1 MSQLS
6 QYTCAV
12 DDKAWYYTPALIFF
26 ILTSLKLTLYLC
38 LEHSKIPYAF
48 CYELSNM
55 LLGLVMG
62 AQAA

>member
-6 QYTCAV
+6 QYTCAT
-12 DDKAWYYTPALIFF
+12 DDKACYYTPSFIFF
-26 ILTSLKLTLYLC
+26 ILSALKVTLYLC
-38 LEHSKIPYAF
+38 SKRFKVLYAF

-55 LLGLVMG
+55 LLGLVIG